1 MPKALDYQSVPN
13 KFISL
18 KQMFPAYYDNMLTP
32 EQKKAHDAGFGILT
46 DKLAKVDPTIYEPI
60 IFTTYRRDFKAIE
73 ASNEM
78 VESIEYYSTDYAG
91 LVDEISNIVGTK
103 NDVIPRINA
112 GISQARVPVFLFQLT
127 YTLKFAEIEK
137 LSKKQLPV
145 AIEAVYQ
152 KAAAAG
158 FELFIDRVSHLGM
171 GIHGGLY
178 NHVDVDATS
187 VATVTSANISTPA
200 TITDAH
206 LIAMINTPIKNFL
219 SATNFNVEMIPD
231 TMLVPTWVVT
241 ELQNRNS
248 PLYTMSLYDYLMEH
262 NLGEAAARAHGLKG
276 YKLTIEG
283 RPALDNIGAAN
294 KGRIVVYKN
303 DGRFVK
309 LHIPYAFQA
318 YMTQPDMTEL
328 GYTTLFMAQVSA
340 PQIPYKEAIRYYDF
354 TA

>member
-1 MPKALDYQSVPN
+1 MAKALDYQSVPN
-13 KFISL
+13 KYISL
-18 KQMFPAYYDNMLTP
+18 KQMYPAYYENMLNA

-78 VESIEYYSTDYAG
+78 VDAIEYYSTDYAG
-91 LVDEISNIVGTK
+91 LVDEISNIVGAK
-103 NDVIPRINA
+103 NDVVPRINA

-158 FELFIDRVSHLGM
+158 FELFIDKVSHMGM
-171 GIHGGLY
+171 GIHGGLF
-178 NHVDVDATS
+178 NHADVDATS
-187 VATVTSANISTPA
+187 VATVTSVNISTPA

-206 LIAMINTPIKNFL
+206 LIAMINTPLKNFL
-219 SATNFNVEMIPD
+219 DSTNYNVEMIPD
-231 TMLVPTWVVT
+231 TILVPTWVVT

-248 PLYTMSLYDYLMEH
+248 PLYTASLYDYLMEH
-262 NLGEAAARAHGLKG
+262 NLGQAAAKAHGLSG

-283 RPALDNIGAAN
+283 RPALNNIGAAN

-328 GYTTLFMAQVSA
+328 GYTTLFLAQVSA
-340 PQIPYKEAIRYYDF
+340 PQIPYKEAIHYYDF

>member
-1 MPKALDYQSVPN
+1 MKALDYQSLPN

-18 KQMFPAYYDNMLTP
+18 KQMYPAYYDNMLSAD
-32 EQKKAHDAGFGILT
+32 QKKAHDAGFGVLT
-46 DKLAKVDPTIYEPI
+46 NKLAKVDPTIYEPI

-73 ASNEM
+73 ASNEL
-78 VESIEYYSTDYAG
+78 VDGIEYYSTDYAG
-91 LVDEISNIVGTK
+91 LVDEINNIVGTR
-103 NDVIPRINA
+103 NDVVPRINA
-112 GISQARVPVFLFQLT
+112 GINQAKVPVFLFQLT

-145 AIEAVYQ
+145 AIESVYQ

-158 FELFIDRVSHLGM
+158 FELFIDKVSHLGM
-171 GIHGGLY
+171 GVHGGLY
-178 NHVDVDATS
+178 NHADVDATS
-187 VATVTSANISTPA
+187 AATVTTSNIT
-200 TITDAH
+200 TVTDAQ
-206 LIAMINTPIKNFL
+206 LIALVNTPIKVFL
-219 SATNFNVEMIPD
+219 AATNFNVEMLPD
-231 TMLVPTWVVT
+231 TILMPTWIIA
-241 ELQNRNS
+241 ELQSRNS
-248 PLYTMSLYDYLMEH
+248 VMYQASLYDYVLDH
-262 NLGEAAARAHGLKG
+262 NLGEAASRAHGLTG
-276 YKLTIEG
+276 YKLSLEG

-294 KGRIVVYKN
+294 KGRIVVYRN

-340 PQIPYKEAIRYYDF
+340 PQIPYKEAVHYYDI